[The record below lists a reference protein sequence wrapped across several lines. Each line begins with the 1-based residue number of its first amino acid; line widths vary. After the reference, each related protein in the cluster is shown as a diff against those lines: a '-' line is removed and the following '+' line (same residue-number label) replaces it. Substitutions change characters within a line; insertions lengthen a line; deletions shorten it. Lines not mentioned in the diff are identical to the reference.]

1 MLLLSSSKF
10 LRLGVF
16 QKYIS
21 GLVVIGS
28 LGIVEFGTVE
38 IGIVCIVI
46 VSCWFL
52 EDGYILVY

>member
-1 MLLLSSSKF
+1 MSCWTSPLLLLSSSYF

-16 QKYIS
+16 QKYIF

-28 LGIVEFGTVE
+28 FGIVEFGTVE
-38 IGIVCIVI
+38 FGQL
-46 VSCWFL
+46 SL